1 MKFVCGRP
9 LRHIF
14 LKRPAA
20 SATAVGRRLA
30 GGAGYRC
37 GCKSVSP
44 RVREQF
50 ESGKFADV
58 LRAFLNI
65 DGGILRAQRGFFWGR
80 RGVIGFET
88 QAAKSGGV
96 AAATGARAR
105 RGSCDSSGAGKVQ
118 MVVNGEGMGVGIY

>member
-1 MKFVCGRP
+1 MKFVYFRTLG
-9 LRHIF
+9 HTF
-14 LKRPAA
+14 LKQPQTP
-20 SATAVGRRLA
+20 ATAVGRRLA

-37 GCKSVSP
+37 GCRSVSP

-50 ESGKFADV
+50 ESGKFAEV

-88 QAAKSGGV
+88 QAAKSGD
-96 AAATGARAR
+96 AAA
-105 RGSCDSSGAGKVQ
+105 
-118 MVVNGEGMGVGIY
+118 